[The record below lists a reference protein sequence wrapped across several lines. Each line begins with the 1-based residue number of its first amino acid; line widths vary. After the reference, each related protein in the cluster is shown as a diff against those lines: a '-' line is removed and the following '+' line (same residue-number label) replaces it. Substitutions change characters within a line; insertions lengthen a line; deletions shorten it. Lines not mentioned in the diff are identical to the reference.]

1 MHSFVNFFVTI
12 FFLGGITYLLNG
24 KFLEAGILLFCVL
37 VIKAID
43 SEWGDENLKLRDP
56 NGTVIAFIVLATISN
71 MYLFYQDLQTQSF
84 IIKATDAQKNTY
96 INFENKILTSVEKCG
111 ELHNKAIDMQEE
123 YRNVTDA
130 QKREISS
137 VCNDAL
143 LELEKTPVP
152 DANLPNN
159 VVLLMYDIKSDY
171 KNIVS
176 TITKFNYKR
185 NNDFDRSLSIIIK
198 NNQDLGLGNFSK
210 VRSMLSLDNINA
222 ENLKKIKYL
231 EY

>member
-1 MHSFVNFFVTI
+1 
-12 FFLGGITYLLNG
+12 
-24 KFLEAGILLFCVL
+24 LEAGILLFCVL

-56 NGTVIAFIVLATISN
+56 NGTVIAFIVLAIISN

>member
-1 MHSFVNFFVTI
+1 M
-12 FFLGGITYLLNG
+12 
-24 KFLEAGILLFCVL
+24 EAGILLFCVL

-56 NGTVIAFIVLATISN
+56 NGTVIAFIVLAIISN